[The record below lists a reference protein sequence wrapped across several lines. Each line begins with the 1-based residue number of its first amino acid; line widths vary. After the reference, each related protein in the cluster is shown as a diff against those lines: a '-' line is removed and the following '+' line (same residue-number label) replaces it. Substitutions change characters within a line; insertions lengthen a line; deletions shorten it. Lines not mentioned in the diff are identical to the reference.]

1 MKVKIDNTIYDGADV
16 RIMIIMNQGEK
27 QQIADM
33 APEATKYCQYP
44 ESMAPEDIKNWMD
57 EVDG

>member
-33 APEATKYCQYP
+33 APEATKYYQYP